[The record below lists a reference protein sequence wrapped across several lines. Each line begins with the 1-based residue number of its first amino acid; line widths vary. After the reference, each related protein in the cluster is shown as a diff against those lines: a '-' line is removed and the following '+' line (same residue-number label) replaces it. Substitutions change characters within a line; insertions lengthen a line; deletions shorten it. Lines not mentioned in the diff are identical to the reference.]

1 MTPRKKA
8 RATVE
13 QTTLEF
19 KRNALLS
26 ALAGGHSRHFV
37 SLENRL
43 GVKLATRGNLVAVEG
58 SAASRKMAEK
68 ILKALYLRLEKGE
81 EISTA
86 EVDAEI
92 RFVQDAP
99 KSSAE
104 KEHGATSIRTAAGKL
119 TRARSNAQV
128 AYLNNMRSHELVF
141 GVGPAGTGKTYL
153 AAAFGA
159 HLLFARKVERLIL
172 SRPALEAGERL
183 GFLPGDLRE
192 KIDPYLRPLYDAL
205 FEVIGEKAT
214 KMMESR
220 VIEVAP
226 LAFMRGRTLS
236 RAFVI
241 LDEAQ
246 NCSHAQM
253 KMFLTRLGEDSRM
266 VVTGDPSQSD
276 LPEGPEGLGE
286 ALRYLENVEGV
297 GITRFSRADVVRHP
311 LVSRIVDAYEA
322 HEKTERGRF
331 N

>member
-8 RATVE
+8 RAAVE

-26 ALAGGHSRHFV
+26 ALAGGHNRHFV
-37 SLENRL
+37 FMENRL
-43 GVKLATRGNLVAVEG
+43 GIKLATRGNLVAVEG

-68 ILKALYLRLEKGE
+68 VLKALYVRLEKGE

-92 RFVQDAP
+92 RFAQDAP

-104 KEHGATSIRTAAGKL
+104 KEHGTTSIRTAAGKL
-119 TRARSNAQV
+119 TRARSTAQV

-159 HLLFARKVERLIL
+159 HLLFERKVERLIL

-205 FEVIGEKAT
+205 FEVIGEQAT
-214 KMMESR
+214 KMMESG

-311 LVSRIVDAYEA
+311 LVSRIVDAYET
-322 HEKTERGRF
+322 HEKAKRGRS